1 MQPGQYG
8 APMAGPM
15 GAPMGG
21 AMMMGGGQGGGGMQG
36 TRGQTRNPTTAMVAI
51 FGTWIGEK
59 IVGGWLG
66 AGGRFLPYTL
76 IENVLGLPAALS
88 FGAAA
93 AALVA
98 LTAALALV
106 ASRTVLPRDV
116 T

>member
-1 MQPGQYG
+1 MLGVV
-8 APMAGPM
+8 AGFL
-15 GAPMGG
+15 
-21 AMMMGGGQGGGGMQG
+21 
-36 TRGQTRNPTTAMVAI
+36 TRNPTTAMVAI

-59 IVGGWLG
+59 IVGGGSARWC
-66 AGGRFLPYTL
+66 ASCPTRSV
-76 IENVLGLPAALS
+76 ENVLGLPAALS

-106 ASRTVLPRDV
+106 ARRTVLPRDV

>member
-1 MQPGQYG
+1 
-8 APMAGPM
+8 M
-15 GAPMGG
+15 GASCP
-21 AMMMGGGQGGGGMQG
+21 
-36 TRGQTRNPTTAMVAI
+36 TRS
-51 FGTWIGEK
+51 
-59 IVGGWLG
+59 
-66 AGGRFLPYTL
+66 

-106 ASRTVLPRDV
+106 ARRTVLPRDV